1 MRFDVQPRLTCT
13 MTTNDFAEPAV
24 ALTNARMPLLGFGTW
39 QIRNSEAPQVTAH
52 ALEAGY
58 RHIDT
63 ATAYHNEAGIGR
75 ALASSPLTRE
85 SVFVTTKLPPDRAGK
100 ERRTL
105 EESLAKLGLTYVD
118 LWLIHWPPNGRA
130 APRVWEQF
138 IRARQDGLARA
149 IGVSNYS
156 LSQIDELSQVT
167 GAVPEVNQIRW
178 GPSIYDVAVVSA
190 LERRGVV
197 LEGYSPFKVSNL
209 KDPILVS
216 IAARHDATTAQVIVA
231 WHVAHG
237 FVVIPKSVRADRIVS
252 NAAGARIPL
261 TAEEVSAIDGLA
273 RVAGSSR
280 RSARFPR

>member
-1 MRFDVQPRLTCT
+1 
-13 MTTNDFAEPAV
+13 MTTNDYAQPAV
-24 ALTNARMPLLGFGTW
+24 ALTNGRMPLLGFGTW
-39 QIRNSEAPQVTAH
+39 QIRNSDAPQVTAH

-63 ATAYHNEAGIGR
+63 ATAYHNEAGIGQ
-75 ALASSPLTRE
+75 ALSSSPLARE

-138 IRARQDGLARA
+138 IKARQDGLARA

-167 GAVPEVNQIRW
+167 GVVPEVNQIRW
-178 GPSIYDVAVVSA
+178 GPSIYDAAVVSG

-216 IAARHDATTAQVIVA
+216 IASRHDATTAQVIVA

-237 FVVIPKSVRADRIVS
+237 FVVIPKSSRAERIVT

-261 TAEEVSAIDGLA
+261 TAEEVAAIDGLS
-273 RVAGSSR
+273 RVAGVGSSR
-280 RSARFPR
+280 RFG